1 MLIDDKINRVQE
13 QSQQEKRNANV
24 GNDSMNKCTCVLS
37 QPGGTPAGAAPLR
50 RHHLWAAARTSPRL

>member
-13 QSQQEKRNANV
+13 QSQQEKRYANV
-24 GNDSMNKCTCVLS
+24 RKDSMRKCACVLS

-50 RHHLWAAARTSPRL
+50 HHHLWAAARTAPRL